1 MRVRSSLGKWL
12 GPLGVTA
19 LVAASAAGGGCDG
32 GSSVECDANGQNCQV
47 CDGYGCHPANA
58 TPGTTTAG
66 GTTASGGAGQ
76 GGATTGQ
83 GGSATGTGG
92 AGGAGGSGGA
102 PPCDP
107 SMAVC
112 PCEAGDTCA
121 TEGTQCLGGLCVKG
135 CEHSYQCGPG
145 KVCANGACAAG
156 CAADVPC
163 AEPGTTCDKGV
174 CVPDPQHP
182 ACSDAAP
189 CAGGEKCVGGLC
201 QAPCVNNAACA
212 GGEVCDGATGTC
224 IPDPSPKPLCGQG
237 QECVGVGQ
245 QCGQDG
251 FCHYPCSD
259 LAQCQ
264 LIDSRFVACDGGVC
278 KTEEEVAP
286 ECSLEKPCAEGKD
299 CISNKC
305 L

>member
-92 AGGAGGSGGA
+92 SGGSGGS